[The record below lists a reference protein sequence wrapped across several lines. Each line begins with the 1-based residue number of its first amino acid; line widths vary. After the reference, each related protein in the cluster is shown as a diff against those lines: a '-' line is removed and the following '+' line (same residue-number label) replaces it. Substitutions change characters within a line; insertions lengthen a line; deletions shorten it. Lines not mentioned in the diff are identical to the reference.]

1 MDDMNR
7 DYSDPKVEILRNFK
21 ASTPGVLGCT
31 ICNTD
36 GYTIASEI
44 ASSIKDDRVAALAA
58 ALHWVGQ
65 QTAQDLVQGPLVRVY
80 VEGEYGDVIV
90 TGAGP
95 ETLLSAIVEKD
106 AKFGLVC
113 FQMQRAAKELT
124 EIAMRQQIALGD
136 SFPLIAE
143 ESFTREM
150 DKELDPLA
158 AGQAVAAS

>member
-1 MDDMNR
+1 MDDINR
-7 DYSDPKVEILRNFK
+7 ESSDPKVEILRNFK

-31 ICNTD
+31 ICDTD

-44 ASSIKDDRVAALAA
+44 ASSFKDDRVAALAA

-65 QTAQDLVQGPLVRVY
+65 QTAQALVQGPLVRVF

-90 TGAGP
+90 TNAGP

-113 FQMQRAAKELT
+113 FQMQRAAKQLA
-124 EIAMRQQIALGD
+124 EIAMQQRIAPRY
-136 SFPLIAE
+136 SIPLAE
-143 ESFTREM
+143 EGFAQERN
-150 DKELDPLA
+150 KELEPLVA
-158 AGQAVAAS
+158 APQVVAAS